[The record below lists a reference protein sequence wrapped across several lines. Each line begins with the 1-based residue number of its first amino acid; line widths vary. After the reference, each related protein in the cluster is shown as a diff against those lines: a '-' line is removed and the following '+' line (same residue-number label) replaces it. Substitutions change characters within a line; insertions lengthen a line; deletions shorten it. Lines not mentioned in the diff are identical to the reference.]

1 MTDERYRVDTIHAAS
16 LVGNPLGSPVERK
29 LTIYLPPDYFQS
41 AEIKYPVIYLL
52 HGYDSNPNNLH
63 IPVSLREKWNWIPPS
78 ILDQIDWSKTCDY
91 GVLDKLIGHGELNP
105 FILVQP
111 DGSLQL
117 PDKDGT
123 YDFFTGETRTKGSY
137 YINSRH
143 AGNYEDYIIRDIIQ
157 HVEANYRTLNERRHR
172 ALMGVSMG
180 GYGTLSILCHHADKF
195 AAGAALS
202 PAYITVDT
210 HMLDWKFIV
219 PMIEKMTDRA
229 TAEKWGAQFYEDVL
243 DTEDIVFSREKPLM
257 PSVVRDGSGRA
268 ISWDKDAAAIWD
280 NCDINRM
287 ATKYTGNLKQVALMM
302 NCESSDEFG
311 LAARTERIHT
321 TFKQLGIKHEYEIY
335 SDPAAAALSA
345 HLMGFLYHMLPAM
358 RFCLSHVV

>member
-16 LVGNPLGSPVERK
+16 LAGNLLGSPVERK

-41 AEIKYPVIYLL
+41 AEKKYPVIYLL
-52 HGYDSNPNNLH
+52 HGYQGNPKTLT
-63 IPVSLREKWNWIPPS
+63 VAASLREKWSWIPAS
-78 ILDQIDWSKTCDY
+78 ILEQIDWSKTCDY
-91 GVLDKLIGHGELNP
+91 GVLDTLIGRGELNP

-111 DGSLQL
+111 DASLQL

-123 YDFFTGETRTKGSY
+123 YDFFSGEIRTKGSF

-143 AGNYEDYIIRDIIQ
+143 AGNYEDYIVRDIIQ
-157 HVEANYRTLNERRHR
+157 HIDANYRTLNERRYR

-195 AAGAALS
+195 AGGAALS
-202 PAYITVDT
+202 PANFTVD
-210 HMLDWKFIV
+210 MLDWKLVI
-219 PMIEKMTDRA
+219 PLMEKMTDRA
-229 TAEKWGAQFYEDVL
+229 AAEKSGTQLYEDIL
-243 DTEDIVFSREKPLM
+243 DTQDIVFSREKPLM
-257 PSVVRDGSGRA
+257 PSVVRDGSGRS

-280 NCDINRM
+280 NYDINRV
-287 ATKYTGNLKQVALMM
+287 ATKHASNLKQVNLLM

-311 LAARTERIHT
+311 LTGATGRIHS

-345 HLMGFLYHMLPAM
+345 HVVGIFYHMIPAM
-358 RFCLSHVV
+358 RFCLGHLV

>member
-1 MTDERYRVDTIHAAS
+1 MADERYRVDTIHATS

-29 LTIYLPPDYFQS
+29 LSIYLPPDYFQS
-41 AEIKYPVIYLL
+41 AEKKYPVIYLL
-52 HGYDSNPNNLH
+52 HGYNGNPKNWTT
-63 IPVSLREKWNWIPPS
+63 PVSAREKLGWLPPS
-78 ILDQIDWSKTCDY
+78 ILDQIDWSRSCDY
-91 GVLDKLIGHGELNP
+91 GVLDKLIGDGELNP

-111 DGSLQL
+111 DGSLQI

-123 YDFFTGETRTKGSY
+123 YDFFTGETRTKGSF

-157 HVEANYRTLNERRHR
+157 HVEANYRTLNERRYR

-180 GYGTLSILCHHADKF
+180 GYGTLSILCSHADKF

-202 PAYITVDT
+202 PANFTVD
-210 HMLDWKFIV
+210 MLDWKLIV
-219 PMIEKMTDRA
+219 PMIEKLMDRA
-229 TAEKWGAQFYEDVL
+229 TAEKTGAQGYGDIL
-243 DTEDIVFSREKPLM
+243 DTQDIVFSHEKPLL
-257 PSVVRDGSGRA
+257 PSVVRDGSGKA

-280 NCDINRM
+280 NYDINRM
-287 ATKYTGNLKQVALMM
+287 AMKHGSNDLKRVALMM

-311 LAARTERIHT
+311 LAGATERIHA

-345 HLMGFLYHMLPAM
+345 HIMGIMYHVLPAM
-358 RFCLSHVV
+358 RFCLRYLV